1 MPRRPLSI
9 IALAALLGGLV
20 SCAQQASAPEPIDP
34 YDYELAAGEYGIE
47 RLPASRRRRDLR
59 SWLDQIEDAFTG
71 RILPFDDEAARIWG
85 KLKASGRTL
94 PVEDAQI
101 ASIAIRF
108 DLRIATRNTQDFD
121 GTGANLI
128 NPWKQAL

>member
-1 MPRRPLSI
+1 MRSPNREPQVRENIRTLDPALCYLTSI
-9 IALAALLGGLV
+9 SLGEMV
-20 SCAQQASAPEPIDP
+20 
-34 YDYELAAGEYGIE
+34 YGIE